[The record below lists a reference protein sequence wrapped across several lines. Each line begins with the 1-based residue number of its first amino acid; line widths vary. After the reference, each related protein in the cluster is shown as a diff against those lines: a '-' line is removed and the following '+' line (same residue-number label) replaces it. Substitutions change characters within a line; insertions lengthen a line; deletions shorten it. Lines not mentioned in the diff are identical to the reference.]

1 MFDILIV
8 CSDTYLLSFSLC
20 DYIYPCLHL
29 LPDWRHDVIFSHFL
43 SHTCTNF
50 NLICNRKFTQIQW
63 PSKICHAECGFVIW
77 FHLQCV
83 LTTLYR
89 PHFRYLTFTC
99 NINAT
104 KNIKTFINDLDF
116 HNKILETQYLS
127 NKLLECTVSCHS
139 PCSFIVKH
147 VPVQFNHSCSS
158 FSIIQNTWP
167 RPIKSRQMWNP
178 TPDNKPLL
186 LVYEN
191 IFAFKSNII
200 SNTWHRKIKNHQ
212 IWTPSPD
219 TNQCSWYMKKQ
230 SFSEKL

>member
-1 MFDILIV
+1 M
-8 CSDTYLLSFSLC
+8 SFKNL
-20 DYIYPCLHL
+20 PC
-29 LPDWRHDVIFSHFL
+29 WV
-43 SHTCTNF
+43 
-50 NLICNRKFTQIQW
+50 W
-63 PSKICHAECGFVIW
+63 FVIW

-89 PHFRYLTFTC
+89 PHFLYLTFTC

-178 TPDNKPLL
+178 TPD
-186 LVYEN
+186 
-191 IFAFKSNII
+191 I
-200 SNTWHRKIKNHQ
+200 NH
-212 IWTPSPD
+212 
-219 TNQCSWYMKKQ
+219 CYWYMKISLLSSQ
-230 SFSEKL
+230 I